1 MEIPS
6 AINSS
11 NYLRNLFRAN
21 SLLIA
26 SSQSLQNLNWFKVL
40 LMSQWHS
47 RETEELIHQLDVNPD
62 KGLSEQEAAQ
72 RLSQYGKN
80 TLVQQREIRF
90 LSIFK
95 EEVTEPMI
103 LLLIAI
109 GVLYSV
115 LGNLEDALTIIV
127 VIVILVLAEVWNEY
141 RAKRSIA
148 SLRQLAPPTTIVL
161 REGQPKEIQT
171 EFLVPGDILLL
182 KTGQRVPADA
192 RLLEAFGLE
201 VDESSLTGESFP
213 VAKDDTAT
221 LPSETR
227 ITDQTNML
235 FAGTI
240 ITRGRAKAIVT
251 ATGINTELGRVA
263 GITKAAKEPKTSLQL
278 AMKQLSKTLVWI
290 ALIFSILIPV
300 LSYLKHIQP
309 IPAEAVL
316 YGLSLAFVVIP
327 EELPIIVTMVL
338 GVGGYALS
346 KKGAIVKRLRAA
358 ETLGNVTVIATDK
371 TGTLTENKMRLEHFY
386 FDGAIRKSQDFKENE
401 KAALKTAFLASD
413 AIGNMESNTVLGNPM
428 AQAIL
433 ERIKQDGIDTR
444 NISKDWVLKD
454 ELSFD
459 VKRKLASYIY
469 QYGNSLVVLS
479 SGAPERVLANS
490 TKILVKGEEAPLN
503 DAIRNEVSRVMAQMA
518 QSGERLLG
526 FGYRRLNA
534 DSAFDKQDL
543 EREIVFVG
551 ILGFIDP
558 PRKEVKGAI
567 RTCQQAGIRVIMITG
582 DHPETARAIASQVGI
597 NSANVLTGSEISKMT
612 DDDLKKA
619 LGNTDVFA
627 RVTPEDKLR
636 LIRLLKENGEIVAV
650 TGDGI
655 NDAPALK
662 EAHIGIAMGI
672 RGTDVAK
679 ETADMILTDDNF
691 ATIETAVK
699 EGRKLY
705 SNLRKGVRYYLACKV
720 ALVSIFLVPIILGI
734 PLPFA
739 PIQII
744 VLELFMDLA
753 ASATF
758 VAEPEEAGI
767 MQRPPNDPKEKFMN
781 RKFLTSIALGAVS
794 LFAAVTATYL
804 FTWYGNPTPSAVM
817 HAQTIAFATWMLG
830 HILLALNLRSDKE
843 PLSKLGVLSNKVMV
857 LWALMVVATLVIA
870 TNVPGIAGSLKIT
883 GLTATDWVV
892 VIVAAFIATFWM
904 ELKKILQ
911 RGT

>member
-1 MEIPS
+1 
-6 AINSS
+6 
-11 NYLRNLFRAN
+11 
-21 SLLIA
+21 
-26 SSQSLQNLNWFKVL
+26 
-40 LMSQWHS
+40 MSQWHS
-47 RETEELIHQLDVNPD
+47 RETQELIRLSGVNPE
-62 KGLSEQEAAQ
+62 KGLTDQEAAQ
-72 RLSQYGKN
+72 RLSKYGKN
-80 TLVQQREIRF
+80 TLVEQREIRF
-90 LSIFK
+90 LSILK
-95 EEVTEPMI
+95 EEITEPMI
-103 LLLIAI
+103 LLLIAV
-109 GVLYSV
+109 GVLYSF
-115 LGNLEDALTIIV
+115 LGSLSDALTIIV
-127 VIVILVLAEVWNEY
+127 IIIVLVLAEVWNEY

-148 SLRQLAPPTTIVL
+148 SLKQLAPPTALVL
-161 REGQPKEIQT
+161 RDGQPKEVQT
-171 EFLVPGDILLL
+171 AFLVPGDILLL

-213 VAKDDTAT
+213 VSKDATAV
-221 LPSETR
+221 LASETR

-235 FAGTI
+235 FTGTI
-240 ITRGRAKAIVT
+240 ITRGRAKALVT

-263 GITKAAKEPKTSLQL
+263 GITKAAKEPKTTLQL

-290 ALIFSILIPV
+290 ALFFSILIPV
-300 LSYLKHIQP
+300 LSYIRGLQP
-309 IPAEAVL
+309 NPGEAVL

-327 EELPIIVTMVL
+327 EELPIIITMVL

-346 KKGAIVKRLRAA
+346 RKGAIVKRLRAA
-358 ETLGNVTVIATDK
+358 EALGNVTVIATDK
-371 TGTLTENKMRLEHFY
+371 TGTLTENKMRLEHLY
-386 FDGAIRKSQDFKENE
+386 FDGAIHRAQDFKENE
-401 KAALKTAFLASD
+401 KAALKTALLASD
-413 AIGNMESNTVLGNPM
+413 AIRNVTSNMVLSNPM

-433 ERIKQDGIDTR
+433 ERIKKEGIDQNLT
-444 NISKDWVLKD
+444 KDWVLKD

-469 QYGNSLVVLS
+469 QYGNSIVVLS
-479 SGAPERVLANS
+479 SGAPEKILANS
-490 TKILVKGEEAPLN
+490 TKILVKGEETPLN
-503 DAIRNEVSRVMAQMA
+503 DTTRNEVNRAMAQMA

-526 FGYRRLNA
+526 FGYHRLQA
-534 DSAFDKQDL
+534 DSAFDEQNL
-543 EREIVFVG
+543 ERDIVFVG

-567 RTCQQAGIRVIMITG
+567 RTCQEAGIKVMMITG

-597 NSANVLTGSEISKMT
+597 NSAHVLTGSEISKMT
-612 DDDLKKA
+612 DNDLKKA
-619 LGNTDVFA
+619 LRNTYIFA

-636 LIRLLKENGEIVAV
+636 LVRLLKENGEIVAV

-662 EAHIGIAMGI
+662 EAHIGVSMGI

-705 SNLRKGVRYYLACKV
+705 SNLRKGIRYYLACKV

-767 MQRPPNDPKEKFMN
+767 MNKPPNNPNEKFMN
-781 RKFLTSIALGAVS
+781 KTMLTSIALGALS

-804 FTWYGNPTPSAVM
+804 FTWYSSTSLPPSSAIQ
-817 HAQTIAFATWMLG
+817 HAQTVAFATWMLG
-830 HILLALNLRSDKE
+830 HILLALNLRSEKE
-843 PLSKLGVLSNKVMV
+843 PLSRLGVLSNKVMV
-857 LWALMVVATLVIA
+857 LWALIVVATLLIA
-870 TNVPGIAGSLKIT
+870 TNVPAVASSLKIT
-883 GLTATDWVV
+883 GLTPTDWAI
-892 VIVAAFIATFWM
+892 VIIAAFVATFWI
-904 ELKKILQ
+904 ELRKILGK
-911 RGT
+911 GT

>member
-1 MEIPS
+1 
-6 AINSS
+6 
-11 NYLRNLFRAN
+11 
-21 SLLIA
+21 
-26 SSQSLQNLNWFKVL
+26 
-40 LMSQWHS
+40 MSQWHS
-47 RETEELIHQLDVNPD
+47 RETEELIRLSGVNPE
-62 KGLSEQEAAQ
+62 KGLTDQEAAQ
-72 RLSQYGKN
+72 RLSKYGKN
-80 TLVQQREIRF
+80 SLVEQREIRF
-90 LSIFK
+90 LGILK
-95 EEVTEPMI
+95 EEITEPMI
-103 LLLIAI
+103 LLLIAV
-109 GVLYSV
+109 GVLYSF
-115 LGNLEDALTIIV
+115 LGSLSDALTIIV
-127 VIVILVLAEVWNEY
+127 IIIVLVLAEVWNEY

-148 SLRQLAPPTTIVL
+148 SLKQLAPPTALVL
-161 REGQPKEIQT
+161 RDGQPKEVQT
-171 EFLVPGDILLL
+171 AFLVPGDVLLF
-182 KTGQRVPADA
+182 KTGQRVSADA

-213 VAKDDTAT
+213 VSKDATAV
-221 LPSETR
+221 LASETR

-240 ITRGRAKAIVT
+240 ITRGRAKALVI

-263 GITKAAKEPKTSLQL
+263 GITKAAKEPKTTLQL

-290 ALIFSILIPV
+290 ALFFSILIPV
-300 LSYLKHIQP
+300 LSYIRGLQP
-309 IPAEAVL
+309 NPGEAVL

-327 EELPIIVTMVL
+327 EELPIIITMVL

-346 KKGAIVKRLRAA
+346 RKGAIVKRLRAA
-358 ETLGNVTVIATDK
+358 EALGNVTVIATDK
-371 TGTLTENKMRLEHFY
+371 TGTITENKMRLEHLY
-386 FDGAIRKSQDFKENE
+386 FDGAIHRAQDFKENE
-401 KAALKTAFLASD
+401 KAALKTALLASD
-413 AIGNMESNTVLGNPM
+413 AIRNVTSNMVLSNPM

-433 ERIKQDGIDTR
+433 ERIKQEGIDQ
-444 NISKDWVLKD
+444 NITKDWVLKD

-459 VKRKLASYIY
+459 VKRKLASYVY

-479 SGAPERVLANS
+479 SGAPEKILANS
-490 TKILVKGEEAPLN
+490 TKILVKGEETPLN
-503 DAIRNEVSRVMAQMA
+503 DTTRNEVNRVMAQMA
-518 QSGERLLG
+518 QSGERLLA
-526 FGYRRLNA
+526 FGYHRLQA
-534 DSAFDKQDL
+534 DSAFDKQNL
-543 EREIVFVG
+543 ERDIVFVG

-567 RTCQQAGIRVIMITG
+567 RTCQEAGIKVMMITG

-619 LGNTDVFA
+619 LRNTYVFA

-636 LIRLLKENGEIVAV
+636 LVRLLKENGEIVAV

-662 EAHIGIAMGI
+662 EAHIGVSMGI

-705 SNLRKGVRYYLACKV
+705 SNLRKGIRYYLACKV

-758 VAEPEEAGI
+758 VAEPEEAGV
-767 MQRPPNDPKEKFMN
+767 MNKPPNNPNEKFMN
-781 RKFLTSIALGAVS
+781 KKMLTSIALGALS

-804 FTWYGNPTPSAVM
+804 FTWYSSTSLPPSLAIQ
-817 HAQTIAFATWMLG
+817 HAQTVAFATWMLG
-830 HILLALNLRSDKE
+830 HILLALNLRSEKE
-843 PLSKLGVLSNKVMV
+843 PLTRLGVLSNKVMV
-857 LWALMVVATLVIA
+857 LWALIVVATLLIA
-870 TNVPGIAGSLKIT
+870 TNVPAVASSLKIT
-883 GLTATDWVV
+883 GLTPTDWAI
-892 VIVAAFIATFWM
+892 VIIAAFVATFWI
-904 ELKKILQ
+904 ELRKILGK
-911 RGT
+911 GT